1 MLDWC
6 NFHIWGVSDLW
17 NMSVCTAQNSLKI
30 HTRCINQNLSVAFI
44 SKDKR
49 QVNLVDAPCII
60 LWLDDTNGTYI
71 VHYVYVYLT
80 HSIKLF
86 IVSSQN
92 LGQPSFLLREHI
104 FSRVVWYIWI
114 WSILYLT
121 ICLLSSQEF
130 WPKIAWI

>member
-1 MLDWC
+1 MKYEC
-6 NFHIWGVSDLW
+6 VHGPEFFKNTYTVH
-17 NMSVCTAQNSLKI
+17 QP
-30 HTRCINQNLSVAFI
+30 NLSVAFI

-60 LWLDDTNGTYI
+60 LRLDDTNGTYI

-104 FSRVVWYIWI
+104 FSRVV
-114 WSILYLT
+114 
-121 ICLLSSQEF
+121 
-130 WPKIAWI
+130 